1 MGGGSGVGVA
11 APHWAWIPKDGEVFA
26 AADPGTCRPMMCDPV
41 VDDDTRAPG
50 VIEPLHVMET
60 DERGFGDEPHV
71 PFRLPGDEAGVGHS
85 SSPSDTVIHGTPT
98 SSTAV
103 PVLKD
108 STRHAFEVRLRADW
122 VGSRRVSFGAE
133 GTPRES
139 GAGPSNEF
147 SFATP
152 AGGFGSPFGA
162 PPPTQFTGGSVSS
175 ASDGSPVGL
184 GNTALGDK
192 AASAKSC
199 GSVGLVSIFTGKYL
213 QARRKRP
220 HRLQFFGDKRG
231 VYETWEVIGGAR
243 SKLRRWRAWGA
254 LAGDGVDDGGAIKTT
269 IGSASASASSA
280 ASSRFMGG
288 DDMRAALV
296 DLFERDVPFERL
308 GSRDVLVVRSKQSPR
323 RCLLLVRL
331 TLATGEPV
339 VSQSPGKSG
348 PSESGLG
355 SLAHRTRRR
364 SSPTPR
370 RSEGSI
376 RFTMH
381 DDSPSEVRS
390 RRESR
395 TQSVGSV
402 SGRESPGYGGG
413 QGEVTASLDALDVMQ
428 LSNKLLAGFARGRG
442 ETRRAQRQAYFAWK
456 AHTRETVHAQARA
469 EMMGTLYEKKWRQRL
484 FTAWERRTS
493 ERRAKRCNQERM
505 NLRVRQWR
513 ARWTWRRCT
522 LGFVRWRLLARK
534 AAAAGEFLER
544 FARRWMHSVASRSFA
559 RWRVYVSDTARMRV
573 AARRVVRRMRSV
585 KLSAAFDRWSESAG
599 DSRSARRKLYS
610 AATALRKTHVRRAF
624 RQWSDATE
632 TTRRRGHAK
641 RRADVLFVRST
652 RAFKSDAFVS
662 WANFATAKR
671 ISRYRFEKVSARW
684 RRLET
689 VRPLRAWREQARHV
703 RTIRAHMRS
712 TYLADLKHLERGA
725 VRRAMAWWRLWT
737 ESTRRTRLNAEAKQR
752 TELRLLE
759 VVANRM
765 RRFVAASAFERWREV
780 IRAVRAERRA
790 VKFVRGLLNR
800 RLATAFAGWRD
811 SADRRISAREKI
823 AFVVTRMTA
832 SLLARAF
839 TTWASATERA
849 WARRV
854 KGERAE
860 RFLLRM
866 MNARAA
872 SAFSR
877 WKECVEDSRKRVHF
891 LSGHERARS
900 LKAQNRALRVMSAWK
915 GYTTHKA
922 IGRSTCEMA
931 HKMLRKKRMEVFLKT
946 WRLETHWKDTVER
959 RRLVSICQ
967 RRCGRR
973 EMNRR
978 FAHWRTY
985 RGRERRQRLAIARLL
1000 HAKTYAAFST
1010 WRDHAND
1017 QRAFLRRMEKV
1028 MRRWLRLSL
1037 SYPFERWCESVD
1049 ERKRLRGVLERCT
1062 LRMGNRCTAA
1072 AFARWSETV
1081 VRRREWGAA
1090 ERRAEHLCRRMV
1102 RAAVASAFDGWI
1114 DAVKRNA
1121 SKRETAHRLLIRW
1134 QNLHAAHYF
1143 DTWAD
1148 AVETSRERRVLFRKT
1163 VVRIRNVK
1171 LNAAWNA
1178 WTDAKTGGRRLRR
1191 IARRLRDLRSSQT
1204 LSSWRQICERRNA
1217 ARATLRR
1224 CERFMHRVLTVKSR
1238 VAFVTWLDTF
1248 RHRRTGRR
1256 LAFIASIRSRRADLE
1271 RRFKR
1276 WAAPVKNK
1284 KRLNLYVV
1292 SRAVTMQRTR
1302 AMKVQCFAEWTRVVD
1317 GRGVRD
1323 DKSAV
1328 MRARHAIRRAMVR
1341 WRFVTGTNKERGVKI
1356 KFALRRWRGRAV
1368 GECFRAWVDI
1378 TRVRKRSLR
1387 FFARLTRRSQLAAF
1401 NAWATN
1407 AADAKRK
1414 RYNLQKVVNR
1424 WRRLRLAAPFQDWIE
1439 WIDDVRDNRATMNK
1453 VLRRVRRVVSYAAFN
1468 TWREAVGS
1476 IRRHRALIG
1485 RAERVVRRL
1494 VARDASRALVS
1505 WRDFVW
1511 KRRKLRGLLERWR
1524 RRDLSVAFRTWME
1537 AADEAA
1543 GSRATLLVAVNKM
1556 LKRRQSAA
1564 FNQWLDATWQG
1575 KARAG
1580 NLRKMHKFARRMAD
1594 RTSAAAFTAWL
1605 EYAIHR
1611 AATRMSIQRI
1621 AARWMRL
1628 TLAVPFNAWC
1638 DWTDEVKG
1646 ARLKVVKFLHRM
1658 KTVYS
1663 TRAFY
1668 AWVDTWLERRRVR
1681 HSMSR
1686 AERYFKR
1693 LASQSVAKVFNTWA
1707 ENVVDNRRRRYA
1719 LEKIITRWQRLQ
1731 LAALFSDWVEWVDA
1745 VQGNRTKIRKFVHR
1759 IRTVYASAAFARWDE
1774 VRVEMKRQRHALAR
1788 ADRYFQRA
1796 VSSSVTKAFN
1806 TWAGNAA
1813 EMSRR
1818 RRGLEK
1824 VVVRWRRLQLA
1835 APFGDWAQWVDEVR
1849 GNRNVLRVAVHRMRT
1864 VKVASAFATW
1874 RGNWSESKEVRAAT
1888 SRATRFFGR
1897 LTRRSASRAFNS
1909 WADNSN
1915 DRKHRRAQLRKVVA
1929 RWQRTQL
1936 AAPFGDWVEWVDEV
1950 KGNRLKVAKFL
1961 HRMKTVYSTR
1971 AFYAWVD
1978 FSLDARRQRHAVE
1991 NASRFFQRIAKQD
2004 YARAFFAWRANASD
2018 LNRKKKS
2025 LAKLVTRWRRL
2036 QLHYPFRAWRDW
2048 LDETL
2053 GNRDVLRLVVH
2064 RMSRFAL
2071 YGAFARWKDSWIGSR
2086 ERSISSSR
2094 ADVVIERFIRRASRR
2109 ELSRAFNRWIEST
2122 HDAKRARYNLRKV
2135 CARWQRLRLSV
2146 PFNDW
2151 VEWRETVATNRLK
2164 ISRCVHRLRKG
2175 TAIAAWTRWIDFS
2188 SESKRGRVLAA
2199 RAGRCLARLVNR
2211 AASRAFATWS
2221 QSVGR
2226 DVRHRAALRKIV
2238 TRWRKLQ
2245 LAAPF
2250 NDWVDWTHETRGAR
2264 VMLAKFVHRMRV
2276 VYASAAFARWRESW
2290 VTLRWQRKTLARAE
2304 RYFRRAAS
2312 ASVTKAFNTW
2322 AETVVEDK
2330 RRRHALDKIVRRWRR
2345 LSLSAPFDDWV
2356 DWVNEVSANRVKM
2369 SKFTHRMKT
2378 VYSTRAFWTWRDN
2391 RAELARQRRVMAR
2404 AERYFTRANAQVL
2417 TRGFNTWAESASDA
2431 KRHRHSLQKI
2441 IVRWQRLQLAAPF
2454 SDWVE
2459 WVDEVRGNRTK
2470 LRKFVHRMRTAKTA
2484 AAFATWR
2491 DAWSESRRRRRLMSR
2506 TERFFRRIA
2515 MRSTSAAFNAWV
2527 HRAAVTK
2534 SHRYKLAKLVT
2545 RWRRLQLST
2554 PFDDWVQWVDTL
2566 TANRAILRRVV
2577 HRMRRVKIAS
2587 AFAAWIDAADS
2598 SRAENARLSKMK
2610 RVARRF
2616 ANRTVASAFTALA
2629 EHAREVKRLRRS
2641 AAAVARR
2648 WRRLALSIP
2657 FDDWRDAIAG
2667 AYRERLVL
2675 VRFVHRMRTVV
2686 ANAAF
2691 QRWREFLVDEAATRA
2706 IERRAQIMARRWA
2719 QKSAAAAFA
2728 GWVDAAAARV
2738 DVRRALARHVRK
2750 WRRVDIS
2757 YPFITWRDKIA
2768 ENRRMVGLME
2778 RAKRFFGGRVLKND
2792 RARAFQTWK
2801 LHYTFVCRVREAED
2815 KEETETQ
2822 RKNQARVRAQR
2833 MVRRWTLRTIA
2844 AAFDAWAGFTRERR
2858 RLKTSI
2864 RKATRR
2870 WRLLHVSVPFHDWAA
2885 HVEDIR
2891 RERLVLGKSVQR
2903 MERFQLLAPFQRWQ
2917 DAVYVRRSERG
2928 ALLRAERFF
2937 TRLLRADTH
2946 RALNAWIAHV
2956 HSARRVRLE
2965 LGRVVARWRRAK
2977 LAAAFECWRVYYE
2990 RCEANRAILRKAGAR
3005 LRSHRVGPAFDTW
3018 HANWREGQRT
3028 RAALGRARRFV
3039 LRVARATLARGFR
3052 AFVGHAAERRR
3063 LFDALAIVA
3072 ARWRLRTTSAA
3083 FQTWSDRTCEVKA
3096 HRATVAKIA
3105 RRMSRVRLAAAVGKW
3120 RDEVSFGRDAWA
3132 REKLATRALLRMA
3145 RRQLAVAFDR
3155 LRANCE
3161 DAKRGREL
3169 LARCRARWGNRALSA
3184 AFRTWSLETN
3194 RASLERSTLR
3204 KAIHRMRTVR
3214 VARSFNTWR
3223 DTWHTTRALARAW
3236 DRCERVFKRRRV
3248 AKVRAAL
3255 NAWYLFSAKARRE
3268 TLQRQ
3273 ADELMFLQGSLGS
3286 ERHQKEK
3293 VSQEL
3298 HRTRRESE
3306 GLAVLIERLQ
3316 RETGV
3321 LLDQVAERDAQIS
3334 RLLEERDRSAATR
3347 RNDRL
3352 SAILASPPRKQR
3364 TPPRPPSPEPEPTPV
3379 PTSIEIQEADPESP
3393 ERSDADSDE
3402 EDVSRELFPT
3412 NDDTPPPSRHLPDAI
3427 EPPSR
3432 HKLTKAA
3439 PSHPSHDPGYYAA
3452 AAADWASGRRSPPRD
3467 DLSVRLFARVR
3478 PFVDGDADKTRS
3490 LRPSRPGA
3498 SDLDVVTRRGE
3509 VPFRRTFEFDGG
3521 VFWEDDD
3528 EVRAASAAAACLADA
3543 TRRGRDATM
3552 LVVGSDK
3559 GGKTHVA
3566 DAVVAACAA
3575 FLDLHA
3581 FRANE
3586 RAAAKAEKF
3595 EAEKLKA
3602 EKSLDTKRRESRA
3615 DESSEPPF
3623 VETRVSMSV
3632 YQTRG
3637 LHADDLLAGFGG
3649 AAGLR
3654 VKPGAEYAEAG
3665 VGNDES
3671 SRHGGL
3677 LYEVEEL
3684 TRVDCAD
3691 LTDVREM
3698 LALARTRRDGHVHRA
3713 EATATIAEL
3722 WVTTSETRV
3731 NPGLNPDGTP
3741 GSKRTVN
3748 RRCVR
3753 VVDVR
3758 GGDASASTATT
3769 PLFNL
3774 SQLTRGLAADTNGA
3788 APPDW
3793 RRSALTKIMKG
3804 PLTGTGTLS
3813 VFVATAGSEAHAVD
3827 ALGALHLAAA
3837 AKRLPG
3843 RGASHDRGEDRGAAV
3858 RVVVERP
3865 ALSRRERL
3873 ERTLAL
3879 ARTTARATVVS
3890 EGLGEMT
3897 TPPGRRS
3904 AAERRAIE
3912 MSMDAQLTPEHVA
3925 SGLSPGDA
3933 SPRTPGRSFRP
3944 GPRSAS
3950 KR

>member
-1 MGGGSGVGVA
+1 MTHSRQEPPGQTRAHPTPSGSASAKSYTTLQGIPHAGHTDARVQTPNVSHQTLHGTPLPPTGGGLGVGVA

-50 VIEPLHVMET
+50 VIEPLHVMEA

-85 SSPSDTVIHGTPT
+85 SSPSDTVIHDTPT

-133 GTPRES
+133 GTPHES

-269 IGSASASASSA
+269 ATIGSASASASASSA

-402 SGRESPGYGGG
+402 SGRES

-456 AHTRETVHAQARA
+456 AYTRETVHAQARA

-484 FTAWERRTS
+484 LTAWERRTS
-493 ERRAKRCNQERM
+493 ERRAKRWNQERM

-534 AAAAGEFLER
+534 AVAAGEFLER

-624 RQWSDATE
+624 RQWSGAME
-632 TTRRRGHAK
+632 TTRWRGHAE

-737 ESTRRTRLNAEAKQR
+737 ESTRRTRLDAEAKQR
-752 TELRLLE
+752 TELRLLQ

-765 RRFVAASAFERWREV
+765 RRFVAASAFERWCEV
-780 IRAVRAERRA
+780 IRAVRAERRS

-811 SADRRISAREKI
+811 SADRRRSAREKI

-1178 WTDAKTGGRRLRR
+1178 WTDAKTGGRRLLR

-1238 VAFVTWLDTF
+1238 VAFVAWLDTF

-1284 KRLNLYVV
+1284 KGLNLYVV

-1341 WRFVTGTNKERGVKI
+1341 WRFVTDTNKERGVKI

-1439 WIDDVRDNRATMNK
+1439 WMDDVRDNRATMNK
-1453 VLRRVRRVVSYAAFN
+1453 VLRRARRVVSYAAFN
-1468 TWREAVGS
+1468 TWRDAVGS

-1524 RRDLSVAFRTWME
+1524 RQDLSVAFRTWME

-1543 GSRATLLVAVNKM
+1543 RSRATLLVAVNKM

-1564 FNQWLDATWQG
+1564 FNQWLHATWQG

-1594 RTSAAAFTAWL
+1594 RTSAAAFSAWL

-1638 DWTDEVKG
+1638 EWADELRG
-1646 ARLKVVKFLHRM
+1646 NRLKVAKFLHRM

-1731 LAALFSDWVEWVDA
+1731 LAAP
-1745 VQGNRTKIRKFVHR
+1745 FV
-1759 IRTVYASAAFARWDE
+1759 
-1774 VRVEMKRQRHALAR
+1774 
-1788 ADRYFQRA
+1788 
-1796 VSSSVTKAFN
+1796 
-1806 TWAGNAA
+1806 
-1813 EMSRR
+1813 
-1818 RRGLEK
+1818 
-1824 VVVRWRRLQLA
+1824 
-1835 APFGDWAQWVDEVR
+1835 
-1849 GNRNVLRVAVHRMRT
+1849 
-1864 VKVASAFATW
+1864 
-1874 RGNWSESKEVRAAT
+1874 
-1888 SRATRFFGR
+1888 
-1897 LTRRSASRAFNS
+1897 
-1909 WADNSN
+1909 
-1915 DRKHRRAQLRKVVA
+1915 
-1929 RWQRTQL
+1929 
-1936 AAPFGDWVEWVDEV
+1936 
-1950 KGNRLKVAKFL
+1950 
-1961 HRMKTVYSTR
+1961 
-1971 AFYAWVD
+1971 
-1978 FSLDARRQRHAVE
+1978 
-1991 NASRFFQRIAKQD
+1991 
-2004 YARAFFAWRANASD
+2004 
-2018 LNRKKKS
+2018 
-2025 LAKLVTRWRRL
+2025 
-2036 QLHYPFRAWRDW
+2036 
-2048 LDETL
+2048 
-2053 GNRDVLRLVVH
+2053 
-2064 RMSRFAL
+2064 
-2071 YGAFARWKDSWIGSR
+2071 
-2086 ERSISSSR
+2086 
-2094 ADVVIERFIRRASRR
+2094 
-2109 ELSRAFNRWIEST
+2109 
-2122 HDAKRARYNLRKV
+2122 
-2135 CARWQRLRLSV
+2135 
-2146 PFNDW
+2146 
-2151 VEWRETVATNRLK
+2151 
-2164 ISRCVHRLRKG
+2164 
-2175 TAIAAWTRWIDFS
+2175 
-2188 SESKRGRVLAA
+2188 
-2199 RAGRCLARLVNR
+2199 
-2211 AASRAFATWS
+2211 
-2221 QSVGR
+2221 
-2226 DVRHRAALRKIV
+2226 
-2238 TRWRKLQ
+2238 
-2245 LAAPF
+2245 
-2250 NDWVDWTHETRGAR
+2250 
-2264 VMLAKFVHRMRV
+2264 
-2276 VYASAAFARWRESW
+2276 
-2290 VTLRWQRKTLARAE
+2290 
-2304 RYFRRAAS
+2304 
-2312 ASVTKAFNTW
+2312 
-2322 AETVVEDK
+2322 
-2330 RRRHALDKIVRRWRR
+2330 
-2345 LSLSAPFDDWV
+2345 
-2356 DWVNEVSANRVKM
+2356 
-2369 SKFTHRMKT
+2369 
-2378 VYSTRAFWTWRDN
+2378 
-2391 RAELARQRRVMAR
+2391 
-2404 AERYFTRANAQVL
+2404 
-2417 TRGFNTWAESASDA
+2417 
-2431 KRHRHSLQKI
+2431 
-2441 IVRWQRLQLAAPF
+2441 
-2454 SDWVE
+2454 DWVE

-2470 LRKFVHRMRTAKTA
+2470 LRKFVRRMRTAKSA

-2515 MRSTSAAFNAWV
+2515 MRSTSTAFNAWV
-2527 HRAAVTK
+2527 DRAAVTK
-2534 SHRYKLAKLVT
+2534 SHRYKLAKVVT

-2554 PFDDWVQWVDTL
+2554 PFDDWVQWVNTL
-2566 TANRAILRRVV
+2566 TANRAILSRVV

-2616 ANRTVASAFTALA
+2616 ANRTVASAFTVLA

-2691 QRWREFLVDEAATRA
+2691 QRWRDFLVDEAATRA

-2728 GWVDAAAARV
+2728 GWVDAATARV

-2750 WRRVDIS
+2750 WRRVDLG

-2768 ENRRMVGLME
+2768 ENRRMVGSME

-2815 KEETETQ
+2815 KEETETR
-2822 RKNQARVRAQR
+2822 RKNQARVRTQR

-2844 AAFDAWAGFTRERR
+2844 AAFDAWAGFTRECR

-2891 RERLVLGKSVQR
+2891 RERLVLGRSVHR

-2946 RALNAWIAHV
+2946 RAFNAWIGHV

-2965 LGRVVARWRRAK
+2965 LRRVVARWRRAK

-3018 HANWREGQRT
+3018 HASWREGQRT

-3063 LFDALAIVA
+3063 LFDAVAIVA

-3120 RDEVSFGRDAWA
+3120 RDEVSFGREAWA
-3132 REKLATRALLRMA
+3132 REKLATRSLLRMA
-3145 RRQLAVAFDR
+3145 RRQLAAAFDR

-3184 AFRTWSLETN
+3184 AFRTWRLETN

-3214 VARSFNTWR
+3214 VARSFDTWR
-3223 DTWHTTRALARAW
+3223 ATWHTTRALARAW

-3293 VSQEL
+3293 VSQDL

-3379 PTSIEIQEADPESP
+3379 PTSIEIQKADPESPESP

-3427 EPPSR
+3427 EPHSR
-3432 HKLTKAA
+3432 PKLTKAA

-3490 LRPSRPGA
+3490 LRSSRPGA

-3552 LVVGSDK
+3552 LIVGSDK

-3615 DESSEPPF
+3615 DELSEPPM
-3623 VETRVSMSV
+3623 VETRMSMAV

-3649 AAGLR
+3649 ATGLR

-3698 LALARTRRDGHVHRA
+3698 LALARTRRDGHAHRA

-3843 RGASHDRGEDRGAAV
+3843 RGASHDRGEDRGAPV

-3865 ALSRRERL
+3865 ELSRRERL

-3904 AAERRAIE
+3904 
-3912 MSMDAQLTPEHVA
+3912 DARL
-3925 SGLSPGDA
+3925 
-3933 SPRTPGRSFRP
+3933 R
-3944 GPRSAS
+3944 
-3950 KR
+3950 

>member
-1 MGGGSGVGVA
+1 MGSGVA

-122 VGSRRVSFGAE
+122 VGSRRVSSGTE

-192 AASAKSC
+192 AASAKAC

-254 LAGDGVDDGGAIKTT
+254 LVGDGVDDGGAIKTT

-402 SGRESPGYGGG
+402 SGRES

-442 ETRRAQRQAYFAWK
+442 ETRRAQRQAYLAWK

-484 FTAWERRTS
+484 LTAWERRTS
-493 ERRAKRCNQERM
+493 ERRAKRWNQERM

-624 RQWSDATE
+624 RQWTDATE
-632 TTRRRGHAK
+632 TTRRRGHAE

-737 ESTRRTRLNAEAKQR
+737 ESTRRTRLDAEAKQR
-752 TELRLLE
+752 TELRLLQ

-811 SADRRISAREKI
+811 SADQRISAREKI

-860 RFLLRM
+860 RFLLRA

-1000 HAKTYAAFST
+1000 HAKTYAAFSR

-1049 ERKRLRGVLERCT
+1049 ERKRLRGVLERCA
-1062 LRMGNRCTAA
+1062 LRMGNRSTAA

-1102 RAAVASAFDGWI
+1102 RAAAASAFHGWI
-1114 DAVKRNA
+1114 EAVKRNA

-1134 QNLHAAHYF
+1134 QNVHAAHYF

-1163 VVRIRNVK
+1163 VARIRNVK
-1171 LNAAWNA
+1171 LNAAWNT

-1238 VAFVTWLDTF
+1238 VAFVAWLDTF

-1292 SRAVTMQRTR
+1292 SRTVTMQRTR

-1341 WRFVTGTNKERGVKI
+1341 WRFVTDTNKERGVKI

-1407 AADAKRK
+1407 ASDAKRK

-1439 WIDDVRDNRATMNK
+1439 WMDDLRDNRATMNK
-1453 VLRRVRRVVSYAAFN
+1453 VLRRARRVVSYAAFN

-1524 RRDLSVAFRTWME
+1524 RQDLSVAFRTWME

-1543 GSRATLLVAVNKM
+1543 GSRATLLVFVNKM

-1564 FNQWLDATWQG
+1564 FNQWLHATWQG
-1575 KARAG
+1575 KTRAG

-1638 DWTDEVKG
+1638 DWADEVKG
-1646 ARLKVVKFLHRM
+1646 ARLKVAKFLHRM

-1719 LEKIITRWQRLQ
+1719 LEKIITRWQRL
-1731 LAALFSDWVEWVDA
+1731 
-1745 VQGNRTKIRKFVHR
+1745 R
-1759 IRTVYASAAFARWDE
+1759 
-1774 VRVEMKRQRHALAR
+1774 
-1788 ADRYFQRA
+1788 
-1796 VSSSVTKAFN
+1796 
-1806 TWAGNAA
+1806 
-1813 EMSRR
+1813 
-1818 RRGLEK
+1818 
-1824 VVVRWRRLQLA
+1824 
-1835 APFGDWAQWVDEVR
+1835 
-1849 GNRNVLRVAVHRMRT
+1849 
-1864 VKVASAFATW
+1864 
-1874 RGNWSESKEVRAAT
+1874 
-1888 SRATRFFGR
+1888 
-1897 LTRRSASRAFNS
+1897 
-1909 WADNSN
+1909 
-1915 DRKHRRAQLRKVVA
+1915 
-1929 RWQRTQL
+1929 L
-1936 AAPFGDWVEWVDEV
+1936 AAPFGDWVD
-1950 KGNRLKVAKFL
+1950 
-1961 HRMKTVYSTR
+1961 
-1971 AFYAWVD
+1971 
-1978 FSLDARRQRHAVE
+1978 
-1991 NASRFFQRIAKQD
+1991 
-2004 YARAFFAWRANASD
+2004 
-2018 LNRKKKS
+2018 
-2025 LAKLVTRWRRL
+2025 
-2036 QLHYPFRAWRDW
+2036 
-2048 LDETL
+2048 
-2053 GNRDVLRLVVH
+2053 
-2064 RMSRFAL
+2064 
-2071 YGAFARWKDSWIGSR
+2071 
-2086 ERSISSSR
+2086 
-2094 ADVVIERFIRRASRR
+2094 
-2109 ELSRAFNRWIEST
+2109 
-2122 HDAKRARYNLRKV
+2122 
-2135 CARWQRLRLSV
+2135 
-2146 PFNDW
+2146 
-2151 VEWRETVATNRLK
+2151 
-2164 ISRCVHRLRKG
+2164 
-2175 TAIAAWTRWIDFS
+2175 
-2188 SESKRGRVLAA
+2188 
-2199 RAGRCLARLVNR
+2199 
-2211 AASRAFATWS
+2211 
-2221 QSVGR
+2221 
-2226 DVRHRAALRKIV
+2226 
-2238 TRWRKLQ
+2238 
-2245 LAAPF
+2245 
-2250 NDWVDWTHETRGAR
+2250 
-2264 VMLAKFVHRMRV
+2264 
-2276 VYASAAFARWRESW
+2276 
-2290 VTLRWQRKTLARAE
+2290 
-2304 RYFRRAAS
+2304 
-2312 ASVTKAFNTW
+2312 
-2322 AETVVEDK
+2322 
-2330 RRRHALDKIVRRWRR
+2330 
-2345 LSLSAPFDDWV
+2345 
-2356 DWVNEVSANRVKM
+2356 
-2369 SKFTHRMKT
+2369 
-2378 VYSTRAFWTWRDN
+2378 
-2391 RAELARQRRVMAR
+2391 
-2404 AERYFTRANAQVL
+2404 
-2417 TRGFNTWAESASDA
+2417 
-2431 KRHRHSLQKI
+2431 
-2441 IVRWQRLQLAAPF
+2441 
-2454 SDWVE
+2454 

-2470 LRKFVHRMRTAKTA
+2470 LRKFVHRMRTAKSA

-2534 SHRYKLAKLVT
+2534 SHRYKLAKVVT

-2750 WRRVDIS
+2750 WRRVDLS

-2768 ENRRMVGLME
+2768 ENRRMVGSME

-2946 RALNAWIAHV
+2946 RALNAWIGHV

-3083 FQTWSDRTCEVKA
+3083 FQTWSDRTSEVKA
-3096 HRATVAKIA
+3096 HRATVTKIA

-3145 RRQLAVAFDR
+3145 RRQLAAAFDR

-3364 TPPRPPSPEPEPTPV
+3364 TPPQPPSPEPEPTPV
-3379 PTSIEIQEADPESP
+3379 PTSIEIQEADPESPESP

-3427 EPPSR
+3427 EPHSR
-3432 HKLTKAA
+3432 PKLTKAA

-3528 EVRAASAAAACLADA
+3528 EVRPASAAAACLADA

-3649 AAGLR
+3649 ATGLR

-3691 LTDVREM
+3691 LTDIREN

-3843 RGASHDRGEDRGAAV
+3843 RGASHDRGEDRGAPV

-3865 ALSRRERL
+3865 ELSRRERL

>member
-1 MGGGSGVGVA
+1 MTHSRQEPPGQTRAHPTPSGSASAKSYTTLQGIPHAGHTDARVQTPNVSHQTLHGTPLPPTGGGLGVA

-50 VIEPLHVMET
+50 VIEPLHVMEA

-85 SSPSDTVIHGTPT
+85 SSPSDTVIHDTPT

-133 GTPRES
+133 GTPHES

-254 LAGDGVDDGGAIKTT
+254 LAGDGVDDGGANNRTTTT

-402 SGRESPGYGGG
+402 SGRES

-456 AHTRETVHAQARA
+456 AYTRETVHAQARA

-484 FTAWERRTS
+484 LTAWERRTS
-493 ERRAKRCNQERM
+493 ERRAKRWNQERM

-513 ARWTWRRCT
+513 ARWIWRRCT

-534 AAAAGEFLER
+534 AVAAGEFLER

-624 RQWSDATE
+624 RQWSGAME
-632 TTRRRGHAK
+632 TTRRRGHAE

-737 ESTRRTRLNAEAKQR
+737 ESTRRTRLDAEAKQR
-752 TELRLLE
+752 TELRLLQ

-765 RRFVAASAFERWREV
+765 RRFVAASAFERWCEV

-811 SADRRISAREKI
+811 SADRRRSAREKI

-1163 VVRIRNVK
+1163 VVRIRSVK
-1171 LNAAWNA
+1171 LNAAWNT

-1284 KRLNLYVV
+1284 KGLNLYVV
-1292 SRAVTMQRTR
+1292 SRAITMQRTR

-1341 WRFVTGTNKERGVKI
+1341 WRFVTDTNKERGVKI

-1407 AADAKRK
+1407 ASDAKRK

-1439 WIDDVRDNRATMNK
+1439 WMDDVRDNRATMNK
-1453 VLRRVRRVVSYAAFN
+1453 VLRRARRVVSYAAFN

-1476 IRRHRALIG
+1476 IRRDRALIG

-1524 RRDLSVAFRTWME
+1524 RQDLSVAFRTWME

-1543 GSRATLLVAVNKM
+1543 GSRATLLVVVNKM

-1564 FNQWLDATWQG
+1564 FNQWLHATWQG
-1575 KARAG
+1575 KTRAG

-1638 DWTDEVKG
+1638 DWADELKG
-1646 ARLKVVKFLHRM
+1646 ARLKITKFLHRM

-1731 LAALFSDWVEWVDA
+1731 LAAPFGDWVEWVDA
-1745 VQGNRTKIRKFVHR
+1745 VQ
-1759 IRTVYASAAFARWDE
+1759 
-1774 VRVEMKRQRHALAR
+1774 
-1788 ADRYFQRA
+1788 
-1796 VSSSVTKAFN
+1796 
-1806 TWAGNAA
+1806 
-1813 EMSRR
+1813 
-1818 RRGLEK
+1818 
-1824 VVVRWRRLQLA
+1824 
-1835 APFGDWAQWVDEVR
+1835 
-1849 GNRNVLRVAVHRMRT
+1849 
-1864 VKVASAFATW
+1864 
-1874 RGNWSESKEVRAAT
+1874 
-1888 SRATRFFGR
+1888 
-1897 LTRRSASRAFNS
+1897 
-1909 WADNSN
+1909 
-1915 DRKHRRAQLRKVVA
+1915 
-1929 RWQRTQL
+1929 
-1936 AAPFGDWVEWVDEV
+1936 
-1950 KGNRLKVAKFL
+1950 
-1961 HRMKTVYSTR
+1961 
-1971 AFYAWVD
+1971 
-1978 FSLDARRQRHAVE
+1978 
-1991 NASRFFQRIAKQD
+1991 
-2004 YARAFFAWRANASD
+2004 
-2018 LNRKKKS
+2018 
-2025 LAKLVTRWRRL
+2025 
-2036 QLHYPFRAWRDW
+2036 
-2048 LDETL
+2048 
-2053 GNRDVLRLVVH
+2053 
-2064 RMSRFAL
+2064 
-2071 YGAFARWKDSWIGSR
+2071 
-2086 ERSISSSR
+2086 
-2094 ADVVIERFIRRASRR
+2094 
-2109 ELSRAFNRWIEST
+2109 
-2122 HDAKRARYNLRKV
+2122 
-2135 CARWQRLRLSV
+2135 
-2146 PFNDW
+2146 
-2151 VEWRETVATNRLK
+2151 
-2164 ISRCVHRLRKG
+2164 
-2175 TAIAAWTRWIDFS
+2175 
-2188 SESKRGRVLAA
+2188 
-2199 RAGRCLARLVNR
+2199 
-2211 AASRAFATWS
+2211 
-2221 QSVGR
+2221 
-2226 DVRHRAALRKIV
+2226 
-2238 TRWRKLQ
+2238 
-2245 LAAPF
+2245 
-2250 NDWVDWTHETRGAR
+2250 
-2264 VMLAKFVHRMRV
+2264 
-2276 VYASAAFARWRESW
+2276 
-2290 VTLRWQRKTLARAE
+2290 
-2304 RYFRRAAS
+2304 
-2312 ASVTKAFNTW
+2312 
-2322 AETVVEDK
+2322 
-2330 RRRHALDKIVRRWRR
+2330 
-2345 LSLSAPFDDWV
+2345 
-2356 DWVNEVSANRVKM
+2356 
-2369 SKFTHRMKT
+2369 
-2378 VYSTRAFWTWRDN
+2378 
-2391 RAELARQRRVMAR
+2391 
-2404 AERYFTRANAQVL
+2404 
-2417 TRGFNTWAESASDA
+2417 
-2431 KRHRHSLQKI
+2431 
-2441 IVRWQRLQLAAPF
+2441 
-2454 SDWVE
+2454 
-2459 WVDEVRGNRTK
+2459 GNRTK
-2470 LRKFVHRMRTAKTA
+2470 LRKFVHRMRTAKSA

-2515 MRSTSAAFNAWV
+2515 MRSTSTAFNAWV
-2527 HRAAVTK
+2527 DRAAVTK
-2534 SHRYKLAKLVT
+2534 SHRYKLAKVVT

-2554 PFDDWVQWVDTL
+2554 PFDDWVQWVNTL
-2566 TANRAILRRVV
+2566 TANRAILSRVV

-2616 ANRTVASAFTALA
+2616 ANRTVASAFTVLA

-2691 QRWREFLVDEAATRA
+2691 QRWRDFLVDEAATRA
-2706 IERRAQIMARRWA
+2706 IERRAQIMARRWV

-2750 WRRVDIS
+2750 WRRVDLS

-2768 ENRRMVGLME
+2768 ENRRMVGSME

-2815 KEETETQ
+2815 KEETETR

-2891 RERLVLGKSVQR
+2891 RERLVLGRSVHR
-2903 MERFQLLAPFQRWQ
+2903 MDRFQLLAPFQRWQ

-2946 RALNAWIAHV
+2946 RAFNAWIGHV

-2965 LGRVVARWRRAK
+2965 LRRVVSRWRRAK

-3018 HANWREGQRT
+3018 HASWREGQRT

-3063 LFDALAIVA
+3063 LFDAVAIVA

-3083 FQTWSDRTCEVKA
+3083 FQTWSDRTSEVKA
-3096 HRATVAKIA
+3096 HRATVTKIA

-3145 RRQLAVAFDR
+3145 RRQLAAAFDR

-3161 DAKRGREL
+3161 DAKRRREL

-3184 AFRTWSLETN
+3184 AFRTWRLETN
-3194 RASLERSTLR
+3194 RASFERSTLR

-3379 PTSIEIQEADPESP
+3379 PTSTEIQEADPESPESP

-3427 EPPSR
+3427 ETPSR
-3432 HKLTKAA
+3432 PKLTKAA

-3528 EVRAASAAAACLADA
+3528 EVRPASAAAACLADA

-3615 DESSEPPF
+3615 DELSEPPF

-3665 VGNDES
+3665 VGNGES

-3698 LALARTRRDGHVHRA
+3698 LALARTRRDGHAHRA

-3758 GGDASASTATT
+3758 GGDASASIATT

-3843 RGASHDRGEDRGAAV
+3843 RGASHDRGEDRGAPV

-3865 ALSRRERL
+3865 ELSRRERL

>member
-1 MGGGSGVGVA
+1 MSHQTLHGTPLPPTGGGLGSGVA

-60 DERGFGDEPHV
+60 DEKGFGDEPHV

-122 VGSRRVSFGAE
+122 VGSRRVSFGTE

-162 PPPTQFTGGSVSS
+162 PPQTQFTGGSVSS

-269 IGSASASASSA
+269 IGSASASASASSA

-402 SGRESPGYGGG
+402 SGRES

-484 FTAWERRTS
+484 LTAWERRTS
-493 ERRAKRCNQERM
+493 ERRAKRWNQERM

-534 AAAAGEFLER
+534 AATAGEFLER

-632 TTRRRGHAK
+632 TTRRRGHAE

-737 ESTRRTRLNAEAKQR
+737 ESTRRTRLDAEAKQH
-752 TELRLLE
+752 TELRLLQ

-839 TTWASATERA
+839 TTWASATEKA

-985 RGRERRQRLAIARLL
+985 RGRTRRQRLAIARLL
-1000 HAKTYAAFST
+1000 HAKTYAAFSR

-1062 LRMGNRCTAA
+1062 LRMGNRCTSA

-1102 RAAVASAFDGWI
+1102 RAAAASAFDGWI

-1238 VAFVTWLDTF
+1238 VAFVAWLDTF

-1284 KRLNLYVV
+1284 KGLNLYVV

-1341 WRFVTGTNKERGVKI
+1341 WRFVTDTNKERGVKI

-1407 AADAKRK
+1407 ASGAKRK
-1414 RYNLQKVVNR
+1414 RYNLQKVVIR
-1424 WRRLRLAAPFQDWIE
+1424 WRRLRLAAPFQDWID
-1439 WIDDVRDNRATMNK
+1439 WMDDVRVNRATMNK
-1453 VLRRVRRVVSYAAFN
+1453 VLRRARRVVSYAAFN

-1476 IRRHRALIG
+1476 IRRDRALIG

-1524 RRDLSVAFRTWME
+1524 RQDLSVAFRTWME

-1543 GSRATLLVAVNKM
+1543 GSRATLLVVVINKM

-1564 FNQWLDATWQG
+1564 FNQWLHATWQG

-1594 RTSAAAFTAWL
+1594 RTSAAAFSAWL

-1638 DWTDEVKG
+1638 DWTDEVKS
-1646 ARLKVVKFLHRM
+1646 ARLKVAKFLHRM

-1731 LAALFSDWVEWVDA
+1731 LAA
-1745 VQGNRTKIRKFVHR
+1745 
-1759 IRTVYASAAFARWDE
+1759 
-1774 VRVEMKRQRHALAR
+1774 
-1788 ADRYFQRA
+1788 
-1796 VSSSVTKAFN
+1796 
-1806 TWAGNAA
+1806 
-1813 EMSRR
+1813 
-1818 RRGLEK
+1818 
-1824 VVVRWRRLQLA
+1824 
-1835 APFGDWAQWVDEVR
+1835 
-1849 GNRNVLRVAVHRMRT
+1849 
-1864 VKVASAFATW
+1864 
-1874 RGNWSESKEVRAAT
+1874 
-1888 SRATRFFGR
+1888 
-1897 LTRRSASRAFNS
+1897 
-1909 WADNSN
+1909 
-1915 DRKHRRAQLRKVVA
+1915 
-1929 RWQRTQL
+1929 
-1936 AAPFGDWVEWVDEV
+1936 
-1950 KGNRLKVAKFL
+1950 
-1961 HRMKTVYSTR
+1961 
-1971 AFYAWVD
+1971 
-1978 FSLDARRQRHAVE
+1978 
-1991 NASRFFQRIAKQD
+1991 
-2004 YARAFFAWRANASD
+2004 
-2018 LNRKKKS
+2018 
-2025 LAKLVTRWRRL
+2025 
-2036 QLHYPFRAWRDW
+2036 
-2048 LDETL
+2048 
-2053 GNRDVLRLVVH
+2053 
-2064 RMSRFAL
+2064 
-2071 YGAFARWKDSWIGSR
+2071 
-2086 ERSISSSR
+2086 
-2094 ADVVIERFIRRASRR
+2094 
-2109 ELSRAFNRWIEST
+2109 
-2122 HDAKRARYNLRKV
+2122 
-2135 CARWQRLRLSV
+2135 
-2146 PFNDW
+2146 
-2151 VEWRETVATNRLK
+2151 
-2164 ISRCVHRLRKG
+2164 
-2175 TAIAAWTRWIDFS
+2175 
-2188 SESKRGRVLAA
+2188 
-2199 RAGRCLARLVNR
+2199 
-2211 AASRAFATWS
+2211 
-2221 QSVGR
+2221 
-2226 DVRHRAALRKIV
+2226 
-2238 TRWRKLQ
+2238 
-2245 LAAPF
+2245 
-2250 NDWVDWTHETRGAR
+2250 
-2264 VMLAKFVHRMRV
+2264 
-2276 VYASAAFARWRESW
+2276 
-2290 VTLRWQRKTLARAE
+2290 
-2304 RYFRRAAS
+2304 
-2312 ASVTKAFNTW
+2312 
-2322 AETVVEDK
+2322 
-2330 RRRHALDKIVRRWRR
+2330 
-2345 LSLSAPFDDWV
+2345 
-2356 DWVNEVSANRVKM
+2356 
-2369 SKFTHRMKT
+2369 
-2378 VYSTRAFWTWRDN
+2378 
-2391 RAELARQRRVMAR
+2391 
-2404 AERYFTRANAQVL
+2404 
-2417 TRGFNTWAESASDA
+2417 
-2431 KRHRHSLQKI
+2431 
-2441 IVRWQRLQLAAPF
+2441 PF

-2470 LRKFVHRMRTAKTA
+2470 LRKFVHRMRTAKSA

-2534 SHRYKLAKLVT
+2534 SHRYKLAKVVT

-2554 PFDDWVQWVDTL
+2554 PFDDWVQWVNTL

-2667 AYRERLVL
+2667 AYRERLIL

-2691 QRWREFLVDEAATRA
+2691 QRWCDFLVDEAATRA
-2706 IERRAQIMARRWA
+2706 IERRAQIMARRWT

-2768 ENRRMVGLME
+2768 ENRRMVGSME

-2815 KEETETQ
+2815 KEETETR

-2946 RALNAWIAHV
+2946 RAFNAWIGHV
-2956 HSARRVRLE
+2956 HTARRVRLE

-3072 ARWRLRTTSAA
+3072 ARWRSRTTSAA

-3096 HRATVAKIA
+3096 HRATVTKIA

-3145 RRQLAVAFDR
+3145 RRQLAAAFDR

-3184 AFRTWSLETN
+3184 AFRTWRLETN

-3214 VARSFNTWR
+3214 VARSFETWR
-3223 DTWHTTRALARAW
+3223 ATWHITRALARAW

-3379 PTSIEIQEADPESP
+3379 STSIEIQEADPESP
-3393 ERSDADSDE
+3393 ESPERSDADSEE

-3427 EPPSR
+3427 EPHSR
-3432 HKLTKAA
+3432 PKLTKAA

-3649 AAGLR
+3649 ATGLR

-3698 LALARTRRDGHVHRA
+3698 LALARTRRDGHAHRA

-3843 RGASHDRGEDRGAAV
+3843 RDASHDRGEDRGAPV

-3865 ALSRRERL
+3865 ELSRRERL

-3897 TPPGRRS
+3897 TPPGRRR

-3912 MSMDAQLTPEHVA
+3912 MSMDAQLTPEHVV

-3944 GPRSAS
+3944 GLRSAS